1 LDKLNPA
8 ELVVEK
14 NMCER
19 ANVSDPIREQLT
31 AEEWAA
37 LEEPD
42 SAIQGGIPQHTLTGF
57 KSLCLIGASPLL
69 QLRLLQHQR

>member
-8 ELVVEK
+8 ELAVEK
-14 NMCER
+14 NMCDR
-19 ANVSDPIREQLT
+19 ANFSDPIREQLT

-42 SAIQGGIPQHTLTGF
+42 SAIQGSIPQHKLTGF
-57 KSLCLIGASPLL
+57 IYICLIGTSPLL
-69 QLRLLQHQR
+69 QLRLLQQQR